1 MLIPKI
7 DRIIKSQRDTVRWYG
22 VWLLGS
28 VLTGAAVIVVT
39 FILALPVWIGGIGG
53 ALFLMLSKAPM
64 DSMRRLRDRITA
76 LEILRAD
83 AQSAQPDSGQESTVA
98 AQLNALLSK
107 MLEG

>member
-1 MLIPKI
+1 
-7 DRIIKSQRDTVRWYG
+7 
-22 VWLLGS
+22 
-28 VLTGAAVIVVT
+28 
-39 FILALPVWIGGIGG
+39 
-53 ALFLMLSKAPM
+53 M